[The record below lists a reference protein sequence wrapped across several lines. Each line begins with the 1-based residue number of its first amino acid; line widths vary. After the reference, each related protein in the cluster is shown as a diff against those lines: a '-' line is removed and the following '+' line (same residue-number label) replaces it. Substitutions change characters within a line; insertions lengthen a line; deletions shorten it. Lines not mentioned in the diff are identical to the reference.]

1 MPRKP
6 NYRFERN
13 ERARAKALKKA
24 ERLQARQARKEGSP
38 EGEAPEGSA
47 QGAAPEGEAQAADD
61 IADGPNSDASIEE
74 APGAEAPGEEP
85 PHR

>member
-24 ERLQARQARKEGSP
+24 ARLQARQARREGAA
-38 EGEAPEGSA
+38 EGETPER
-47 QGAAPEGEAQAADD
+47 ETQAAQD
-61 IADGPNSDASIEE
+61 PNSDAPIEE
-74 APGAEAPGEEP
+74 APGGAEALGKEP
-85 PHR
+85 PRR